1 MKWIYKSCLSHKQN
15 IAGSTPVSATK
26 TIIRRGGVVGR
37 SRGSEKPEALLSI
50 ELSPQ
55 VVFTEIVQWLVQASH
70 TRRIA
75 VRFCFSVQERIFAA
89 CMKRGYMK
97 LARTLW

>member
-1 MKWIYKSCLSHKQN
+1 MFFN
-15 IAGSTPVSATK
+15 
-26 TIIRRGGVVGR
+26 RGDGVVGR

-75 VRFCFSVQERIFAA
+75 VRFCFSVQEIIFAA
-89 CMKRGYMK
+89 CMKRVYMK
-97 LARTLW
+97 LARTL